1 MTRRIAALA
10 VLCAAVAFPASAAA
24 APPESYIVV
33 LKDGVSSSAVAN
45 EHATRFGA
53 AVRYVYSAA
62 LNGYAA
68 RIEDGRVDAVRR
80 DSRVARIERDGIA
93 TKSVT
98 QAGATWGLDR
108 IDQRLLPLNTTYTY
122 NATGA
127 GVKAYI
133 IDTGIQF
140 AHAQF
145 GGRAVTGYDAIDGGS
160 ADDCDGHG
168 THVAGTTGGATW
180 GVAKG
185 VTLVSVRVLDCG
197 GSGSWS
203 GVIAG
208 IDWVTANH
216 GTGQPAVANMS
227 LGGGAITAVDDAVR
241 RSITDG
247 VSYAIA
253 AGNGN
258 RGGIGQDACNYSP
271 ARVTQAMTV
280 SATDKTDTRA
290 SFGNFGACV
299 DFFAPGVGITSSTM
313 GGGSAAWNGTS
324 MAAPHAT
331 GTAALYLQTNTTAL
345 PATVA
350 SYIAGQT
357 TKGIVKSSKTT
368 NNHLLYKA
376 AL

>member
-1 MTRRIAALA
+1 M
-10 VLCAAVAFPASAAA
+10 
-24 APPESYIVV
+24 
-33 LKDGVSSSAVAN
+33 
-45 EHATRFGA
+45 
-53 AVRYVYSAA
+53 RYVYTAA

-93 TKSVT
+93 TKSTT
-98 QAGATWGLDR
+98 QTGATWGLDR

-122 NATGA
+122 NATGT

-208 IDWVTANH
+208 IDYVTANH
-216 GTGQPAVANMS
+216 GTGRPPWR
-227 LGGGAITAVDDAVR
+227 T
-241 RSITDG
+241 
-247 VSYAIA
+247 
-253 AGNGN
+253 
-258 RGGIGQDACNYSP
+258 
-271 ARVTQAMTV
+271 
-280 SATDKTDTRA
+280 
-290 SFGNFGACV
+290 
-299 DFFAPGVGITSSTM
+299 
-313 GGGSAAWNGTS
+313 
-324 MAAPHAT
+324 
-331 GTAALYLQTNTTAL
+331 
-345 PATVA
+345 
-350 SYIAGQT
+350 
-357 TKGIVKSSKTT
+357 
-368 NNHLLYKA
+368 
-376 AL
+376 

>member
-1 MTRRIAALA
+1 M
-10 VLCAAVAFPASAAA
+10 
-24 APPESYIVV
+24 
-33 LKDGVSSSAVAN
+33 
-45 EHATRFGA
+45 
-53 AVRYVYSAA
+53 
-62 LNGYAA
+62 
-68 RIEDGRVDAVRR
+68 
-80 DSRVARIERDGIA
+80 
-93 TKSVT
+93 
-98 QAGATWGLDR
+98 
-108 IDQRLLPLNTTYTY
+108 
-122 NATGA
+122 
-127 GVKAYI
+127 
-133 IDTGIQF
+133 
-140 AHAQF
+140 
-145 GGRAVTGYDAIDGGS
+145 
-160 ADDCDGHG
+160 
-168 THVAGTTGGATW
+168 
-180 GVAKG
+180 
-185 VTLVSVRVLDCG
+185 
-197 GSGSWS
+197 
-203 GVIAG
+203 
-208 IDWVTANH
+208 
-216 GTGQPAVANMS
+216 ANMS

-241 RSITDG
+241 RSIADG

-324 MAAPHAT
+324 MATPHAT
-331 GTAALYLQTNTTAL
+331 GTAALYLQTNPAAL

-368 NNHLLYKA
+368 NNHLLHKA